1 MPLERIV
8 HTDAAAIGMALENDS
23 EHVEAFALE
32 PIGGAP
38 VADHAVYPRR
48 CPIDAGFYAQPMAQL
63 ERIQMIHNVIARL
76 ALEPIDGG
84 QVAQEIELEAG
95 LIAKRAEQIV
105 PALAADSDSFLAA
118 SIFRAED
125 FIAEALFQFFNQ
137 HQRTLRTIS

>member
-38 VADHAVYPRR
+38 VADHAVYPRL
-48 CPIDAGFYAQPMAQL
+48 CPIDADFYAQPMAQL

-84 QVAQEIELEAG
+84 HVAQEIELEAG
-95 LIAKRAEQIV
+95 LISKRPQQII
-105 PALAADSDSFLAA
+105 PALAADSDSFPAA
-118 SIFRAED
+118 RIFRAED
-125 FIAEALFQFFNQ
+125 FIAAQVFQSFNH
-137 HQRTLRTIS
+137 HQGS